1 MKKILFVI
9 DTLNMGGAQKGLV
22 NFLNSLSGNHDGIA
36 VDVLLFARRGAFLRQ
51 VPAFVRILEPAKEI
65 ICMYEPLG
73 SFEFRKGL
81 CLKGV
86 FGKAKRILTRKSLQA
101 KRPELNDVQLLW
113 SVWKPLIPRL
123 QEEYDVAVGG
133 LEGTCSYYVVD
144 KVSAKRKVLWFHNN
158 YADHGYNARFDKF
171 YFGQADE
178 VVTVSQSCLDSLND
192 AFPSLRSKF
201 TVLENITSVDFVR
214 RLSCEGVLDSRT
226 EGKLNLLTVGR
237 FQHQKGYDI
246 LVDAARLLRDAGV
259 DFVWRCIGDG
269 ELRNGIKS
277 EINQL
282 GLDEKVLLLG
292 ERENP
297 YPYIKEC
304 DFVVQTSRY
313 EGKSI
318 VLDEARALCRPVVVT
333 NYATAHDSVVDGETG
348 VVCEMNGRSVAD
360 GIVALWRNPGLCA
373 HIVKR
378 LSAEGDVIGS
388 PLREYLEVYF
398 V

>member
-1 MKKILFVI
+1 M
-9 DTLNMGGAQKGLV
+9 
-22 NFLNSLSGNHDGIA
+22 
-36 VDVLLFARRGAFLRQ
+36 
-51 VPAFVRILEPAKEI
+51 
-65 ICMYEPLG
+65 
-73 SFEFRKGL
+73 
-81 CLKGV
+81 
-86 FGKAKRILTRKSLQA
+86 
-101 KRPELNDVQLLW
+101 
-113 SVWKPLIPRL
+113 
-123 QEEYDVAVGG
+123 
-133 LEGTCSYYVVD
+133 
-144 KVSAKRKVLWFHNN
+144 
-158 YADHGYNARFDKF
+158 
-171 YFGQADE
+171 
-178 VVTVSQSCLDSLND
+178 TVSQSCLDSLND